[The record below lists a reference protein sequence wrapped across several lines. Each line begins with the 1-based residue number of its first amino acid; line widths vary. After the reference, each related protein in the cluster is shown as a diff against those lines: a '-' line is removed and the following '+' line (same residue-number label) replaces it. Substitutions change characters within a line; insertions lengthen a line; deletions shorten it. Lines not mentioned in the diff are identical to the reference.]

1 MTSFLRKFVFL
12 SLFLAASC
20 PFAQAQDPAWSEKTV
35 WTVTYVKTK
44 AGAFNEY
51 IKDLSGFWR
60 ALVEQQKK
68 DGKVLSY
75 KILNVAYPRDGE
87 PDLLI
92 MVEYKNMAALDND
105 LEYTEKLLKEVN
117 SNFARAENSVIDRD
131 KLRDFRGIVLTREI
145 VFSK

>member
-1 MTSFLRKFVFL
+1 MTSFISKVVFL
-12 SLFLAASC
+12 SLFLFSSYALAQGQDAA
-20 PFAQAQDPAWSEKTV
+20 WNEKSV
-35 WTVTYVKTK
+35 WTITYVKTK
-44 AGAFNEY
+44 AGVFNEY

-92 MVEYKNMAALDND
+92 LVEYKNMAALDND
-105 LEYTEKLLKEVN
+105 LQYTEQLLKEVN
-117 SNFARAENSVIDRD
+117 SNFALAENSAVERDR
-131 KLRDFRGIVLTREI
+131 LRDFRGIVLTREI
-145 VFSK
+145 DFRK

>member
-1 MTSFLRKFVFL
+1 MTSFLRKVVFL
-12 SLFLAASC
+12 SLFLVSSYALAQGQDAA
-20 PFAQAQDPAWSEKTV
+20 WNEKTV

-44 AGAFNEY
+44 AGMFNEY
-51 IKDLSGFWR
+51 VKDLSGFWR

-68 DGKVLSY
+68 DGRVVSY

-92 MVEYKNMAALDND
+92 LVEYKNMAALDND
-105 LEYTEKLLKEVN
+105 LQYTEQLLKAVN
-117 SNFARAENSVIDRD
+117 SNLARAENSAVDRE

-145 VFSK
+145 DFRK